1 MGILSSIYGV
11 IVMFPIVGYIIAF
24 IIAKVIIRNHKKSV
38 LIAVDI
44 TTFIMLLSVHHLVK
58 VVFNQSF
65 LGMIILILLVIAAV
79 FVLYIYKAKGEIEL
93 DKVFKSI
100 WRIYFILFVI
110 AYIVLMIIGIYKNI
124 SLNIA
129 L

>member
-11 IVMFPIVGYIIAF
+11 IVMFPIIGYILAF
-24 IIAKVIIRNHKKSV
+24 IIAKATSRNHKKSV
-38 LIAVDI
+38 LLAVDI

-58 VVFNQSF
+58 VVFNQSY
-65 LGMIILILLVIAAV
+65 LGMIILILLVIAVV
-79 FVLYIYKAKGEIEL
+79 FVLFIYKSKGEIEL

-110 AYIVLMIIGIYKNI
+110 AYIALMIIGIYKNI
-124 SLNIA
+124 SFNIA

>member
-11 IVMFPIVGYIIAF
+11 IVMFPVVGYIIAF

>member
-11 IVMFPIVGYIIAF
+11 IVMFPVVGYIIAF

-65 LGMIILILLVIAAV
+65 LGMIILILLVIAAI

-124 SLNIA
+124 SFNIA